1 MRKASSPVI
10 LVVLAVLVF
19 GGVAHGTTKAEQWRA
34 SAGSAQPASAHTPP
48 GIAKYNEDVTGPFA
62 GTAFFE
68 FSANGCSFV
77 YVQLDGTY
85 TSSSGTGTLHIAG
98 CADSAD
104 VVGGFEFI
112 GLFTIVTPAGA
123 TVSGTARG
131 PVFPLDFTFSVAP
144 NPGNGPFSAIG
155 GTIDF
160 TASSVSGDIT
170 GALSGALQP
179 AVHQHPERPTTGAIN
194 KTVSGSFAGSAFFSF
209 GENGCSFA
217 YEQFDGSY
225 ATSSGAQG
233 TLHGAG
239 CADFADVPGG
249 FLFVGTYTLVTPTGV
264 TLTGAVSGPVFPVD
278 FTLVVTSTSASG
290 GKFNGTGTI
299 EFTASGISNDITGDL
314 MGSLRPGG

>member
-1 MRKASSPVI
+1 
-10 LVVLAVLVF
+10 
-19 GGVAHGTTKAEQWRA
+19 VACIRRERTA
-34 SAGSAQPASAHTPP
+34 ASAHTPP

-194 KTVSGSFAGSAFFSF
+194 KTVSGSFTGSAFFSF
-209 GENGCSFA
+209 VRTA
-217 YEQFDGSY
+217 
-225 ATSSGAQG
+225 APLRTSSSMGRTRRAQELRELCMARAAR
-233 TLHGAG
+233 TSPTSRAAS
-239 CADFADVPGG
+239 CSSVP
-249 FLFVGTYTLVTPTGV
+249 T
-264 TLTGAVSGPVFPVD
+264 
-278 FTLVVTSTSASG
+278 
-290 GKFNGTGTI
+290 
-299 EFTASGISNDITGDL
+299 
-314 MGSLRPGG
+314 RW